1 MPPTLENPIR
11 KNNVTIL
18 SEDKSQTLILAHGF
32 GTDQTSWKHIV
43 DAFKD
48 KYRIILYDNVGGGK
62 SDPDAF
68 SPNRYD
74 SLDAYAQD
82 LIDLCNSLEIN
93 DAIIVAHS
101 VSGMISLLASIKQPD
116 LFSKLILIAASPRY
130 LNDVDYVGGFD
141 QPTLDELY
149 DTMANNYYAWVSGFA
164 TATMANPDK
173 PHLAENF
180 AKSLAEIRPDI
191 AQSVLRVIF
200 QSDYRSSLAKLTR
213 ETALIHTKEDLAVPR
228 EVADYLHAHIQN
240 STLQIINA
248 TGHFPHISAP
258 QELENA
264 LKQLI

>member
-1 MPPTLENPIR
+1 MYSTLENPIR
-11 KNNVTIL
+11 KNNVTVL
-18 SEDKSQTLILAHGF
+18 NEDKPQTLILAHGF
-32 GTDQTSWKHIV
+32 GTDQTSWKPIA

-48 KYRIILYDNVGGGK
+48 QYRIVLYDNVGGGK
-62 SDPDAF
+62 SDPEAF

-74 SLDAYAQD
+74 SLEAYAQD
-82 LIDLCNSLEIN
+82 LVDLCQSMNIE
-93 DAIIVAHS
+93 DAILVAHS
-101 VSGMISLLASIKQPD
+101 VSGMIGLLASVRHPD

-164 TATMANPDK
+164 AATMANPDK
-173 PHLAENF
+173 PQLAENF
-180 AKSLAEIRPDI
+180 AKSLSEIRPDI

-200 QSDYRSSLAKLTR
+200 QSDYRSELVKLNKQ
-213 ETALIHTKEDLAVPR
+213 TALIHTQEDLAVPR
-228 EVADYLHAHIQN
+228 EVAQYLHEHIPN

-258 QELENA
+258 QELVKA